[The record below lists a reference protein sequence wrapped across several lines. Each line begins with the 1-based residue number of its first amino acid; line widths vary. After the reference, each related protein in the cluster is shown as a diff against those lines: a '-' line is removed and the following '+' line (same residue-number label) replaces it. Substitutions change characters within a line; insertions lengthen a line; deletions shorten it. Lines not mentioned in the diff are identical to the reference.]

1 MNIKSLSNSTR
12 LLLVVVLLLGA
23 CSEDKNQATTQ
34 EIASK
39 SELATS
45 GKSPVSTKLKSAEL
59 VSWCSFISPQ
69 DIAAALNGKLPLG
82 KPKSLNAGCE
92 YPVQFGIDGNN
103 LTYRKLLR
111 GNYDA
116 LKNYENQSGVEF
128 EYLEGMGLEAY
139 ILNNAQVCVL
149 LNDSEA
155 ILVAAQVV
163 AFGEELPINQ
173 EELKTGLIT
182 VARKVIAKL

>member
-1 MNIKSLSNSTR
+1 MIMKGSSNITR
-12 LLLVVVLLLGA
+12 LLLAAVLLLGA

-34 EIASK
+34 EKSSK

-45 GKSPVSTKLKSAEL
+45 GKSPVSTKPKPAEP
-59 VSWCSFISPQ
+59 VSWCSFISPK
-69 DIAAALNGKLPLG
+69 DVAAALSEKLPLG
-82 KPKSLNAGCE
+82 TPKSLKTGCE
-92 YPVQFGIDGNN
+92 YSIHFGIDGNN
-103 LTYRKLLR
+103 LTYRKISR

-116 LKNYENQSGVEF
+116 YKAYEKQSSVNF
-128 EYLEGMGLEAY
+128 EYLEGMGQEAF

-149 LNDSEA
+149 LNDSDA
-155 ILVAAQVV
+155 ILVAAQVI

-182 VARKVIAKL
+182 IARKVAEKL